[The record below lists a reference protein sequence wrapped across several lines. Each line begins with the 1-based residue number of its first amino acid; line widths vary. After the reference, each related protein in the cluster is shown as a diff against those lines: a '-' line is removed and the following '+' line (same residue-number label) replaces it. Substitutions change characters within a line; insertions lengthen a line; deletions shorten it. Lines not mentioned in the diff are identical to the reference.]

1 MKICVLIKQV
11 PDKDSS
17 LNIADDHLTL
27 VENNITWVSN
37 ESDNYAL
44 EEALLLK
51 EKHGGEVIACTL
63 GKDSAKQVLK
73 DALAKGADRGIFISD
88 SSFENLDILS
98 LGKVISSTL
107 EKENFD
113 LIMTGLQSDDQ
124 GNSQLGLILAELL
137 NMSHGTLVMGTEIMG
152 DSTIKVKKEL
162 EGGWFQWTK
171 LSLPASISIQS
182 GINSPRYATLKGIMM
197 VKKKTVDEVTA
208 GDVSSDALETNV
220 SINKIYV
227 QDKTKETQFI
237 EGSPEEISEK
247 LVEIFKNDIKVLN

>member
-17 LNIADDHLTL
+17 LTIADDHLTL

-63 GKDSAKQVLK
+63 GKDSARQVLK

-88 SSFENLDILS
+88 SSFDNLDVLS
-98 LGKVISSTL
+98 LGKVIASTL

-113 LIMTGLQSDDQ
+113 IIMSGLQSDDQ

-137 NMSHGTLVMGTEIMG
+137 NMSHGTLVMGTEIID
-152 DSTIKVKKEL
+152 DSTIRVKKEL

-171 LSLPASISIQS
+171 LSLPTSILMVSDLVQIQ
-182 GINSPRYATLKGIMM
+182 TLTM
-197 VKKKTVDEVTA
+197 
-208 GDVSSDALETNV
+208 ALRLLM
-220 SINKIYV
+220 K
-227 QDKTKETQFI
+227 
-237 EGSPEEISEK
+237 
-247 LVEIFKNDIKVLN
+247 

>member
-17 LNIADDHLTL
+17 LNIDDDHLTL

-63 GKDSAKQVLK
+63 GKDPAKQVLK

-98 LGKVISSTL
+98 LGKVISSSL
-107 EKENFD
+107 KKENFD

-197 VKKKTVDEVTA
+197 VKKKPLDELTA
-208 GDVSSDALETNV
+208 GDVSFDTLEPKV

-227 QDKTKETQFI
+227 PDKTKETQFI
-237 EGSPEEISEK
+237 EGSPDEISEK

>member
-17 LNIADDHLTL
+17 LTIADDHLTL

-63 GKDSAKQVLK
+63 GKDSARQVLK

-88 SSFENLDILS
+88 SSFDNLDVLS
-98 LGKVISSTL
+98 LGKVIASTL

-137 NMSHGTLVMGTEIMG
+137 NMSHGSLVMGTEIID
-152 DSTIKVKKEL
+152 DSTIRVKKEL

-208 GDVSSDALETNV
+208 NDLPADVSDSRV
-220 SINKIYV
+220 SINKIYMP
-227 QDKTKETQFI
+227 DKSKETQFI
-237 EGSPEEISEK
+237 EGSPDEISEK
-247 LVEIFKNDIKVLN
+247 LVELFKNDIKVLN